1 MKIEISEALTIGE
14 GGEISFAQLVEY
26 SGLSESELRELIDY
40 GALKPRDPAARS
52 WSFDAS
58 ALRAA
63 RLAERLHRDFELDAN
78 ALAIVLSYI
87 ERIEELEQELRALRA
102 GVAR

>member
-1 MKIEISEALTIGE
+1 MKIEISEAITIE
-14 GGEISFAQLVEY
+14 GGEISFAQLIEY
-26 SGLSESELRELIDY
+26 SGLSERELRELIDY
-40 GALKPRDPAARS
+40 GALSPRDPTAQS

-63 RLAERLHRDFELDAN
+63 RIAERLRRDFELDAN
-78 ALAIVLSYI
+78 ALSLVLSYV
-87 ERIEELEQELRALRA
+87 ERIEELEAELRALRA

>member
-1 MKIEISEALTIGE
+1 MKIEISEAITIE
-14 GGEISFAQLVEY
+14 GGEISFAQLIEY
-26 SGLSESELRELIDY
+26 SGLSERELRELIDY
-40 GALKPRDPAARS
+40 GALSPREPVEP

-63 RLAERLHRDFELDAN
+63 RIAERLRRDFELDAN
-78 ALAIVLSYI
+78 ALSLVLSYV
-87 ERIEELEQELRALRA
+87 ERIEELEAEMRALRA

>member
-1 MKIEISEALTIGE
+1 MKIEISEAITIE
-14 GGEISFAQLVEY
+14 VGEISFAQLLEY
-26 SGLSESELRELIDY
+26 SGLSEHELRELIDY
-40 GALKPRDPAARS
+40 GALSPREPAIEP

-63 RLAERLHRDFELDAN
+63 RVAERLRRDFELDAN
-78 ALAIVLSYI
+78 ALSVVLSFVA
-87 ERIEELEQELRALRA
+87 RIEQLEEELRAVRA

>member
-1 MKIEISEALTIGE
+1 MKIEISEAFTIE
-14 GGEISFAQLVEY
+14 GGEMSFAQLVEY
-26 SGLSESELRELIDY
+26 SGLSEHELRELIDY
-40 GALKPRDPAARS
+40 GALSPQDPAAQP

-63 RLAERLHRDFELDAN
+63 RLAERLRRDFELDAN
-78 ALAIVLSYI
+78 ALSLVLSFVA
-87 ERIEELEQELRALRA
+87 RIEELEEELRALRA